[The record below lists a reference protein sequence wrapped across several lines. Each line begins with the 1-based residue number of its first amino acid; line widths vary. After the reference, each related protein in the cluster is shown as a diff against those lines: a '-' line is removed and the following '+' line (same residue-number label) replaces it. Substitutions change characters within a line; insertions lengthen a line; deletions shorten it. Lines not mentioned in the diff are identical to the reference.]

1 MEGGV
6 EDRWIVE
13 VIVDGD
19 VEVIVEGVVGW

>member
-6 EDRWIVE
+6 EGRRIVE